1 MVNYNATID
10 EFILCGGM
18 ANIVYKTDVEVTSY
32 LTNVSYIV
40 KVIIND
46 AATHT
51 QAFVAWNSYN
61 KTLVVAFRGTD
72 SARDLFINDLQQ
84 TQSSSSTMLGA
95 GPVQGLV
102 PRGFATT
109 YSAVRSQV
117 WTAVQVSV
125 CRDAA

>member
-1 MVNYNATID
+1 
-10 EFILCGGM
+10 M
-18 ANIVYKTDVEVTSY
+18 ANIVYSTAVDVTSY

-40 KVIIND
+40 KVIIDD

-51 QAFVAWNSYN
+51 QAFVAWNSYS
-61 KTLVVAFRGTD
+61 KTLIVAFRGTD
-72 SARDLFINDLQQ
+72 STQDVLNDLQQ

-95 GPVQGLV
+95 GPVKGLV
-102 PRGFATT
+102 PQGFATA

-125 CRDAA
+125 SRRCITLKIEK

>member
-1 MVNYNATID
+1 
-10 EFILCGGM
+10 M
-18 ANIVYKTDVEVTSY
+18 ANIVYLTDVDVTSY

-51 QAFVAWNSYN
+51 QAFVAWNSSN

-72 SARDLFINDLQQ
+72 SSHDFFINDLQQ
-84 TQSSSSTMLGA
+84 TQSLSSTMLGA

-102 PRGFATT
+102 PQGFATA
-109 YSAVRSQV
+109 YSAVKSQV

-125 CRDAA
+125 CRDPG